1 MCYFTVS
8 IISICHEESITKNS
22 NYVFVDGFTILFTQI
37 HILISN
43 ICYMY
48 FCLICFR
55 FISQKLVKLI
65 EYAVFLYAISGIL
78 TFVIN
83 RTKNGVLIKVERITA
98 IGVISSI
105 LIQVIVSS
113 QEYVVKSGQQYLVLH
128 VPYFVNCKSRFSDG
142 YHTTHMHTKTRNR
155 HT

>member
-1 MCYFTVS
+1 
-8 IISICHEESITKNS
+8 
-22 NYVFVDGFTILFTQI
+22 
-37 HILISN
+37 
-43 ICYMY
+43 MY

-83 RTKNGVLIKVERITA
+83 RTRNGVLIKVERITA

-113 QEYVVKSGQQYLVLH
+113 QEYVVKSGQQYLVLY
-128 VPYFVNCKSRFSDG
+128 VLIL
-142 YHTTHMHTKTRNR
+142 
-155 HT
+155 